1 MSLHTATDFLSRP
14 FVAVSTSMTSV
25 LVSLSPHLETAMR
38 MGTLFFGFCIAAI
51 GLRRAWRDRNK

>member
-25 LVSLSPHLETAMR
+25 IVSLLPHLETAMR

-51 GLRRAWRDRNK
+51 GLHRAWRDRHK